1 MTMPEL
7 DHNVMEPFERTVQL
21 ARAIAVLASPVG
33 ISFSTDEMDSSMLGP
48 RALRPVPCHNS

>member
-1 MTMPEL
+1 MPEL

-48 RALRPVPCHNS
+48 RALRPVLRHNA